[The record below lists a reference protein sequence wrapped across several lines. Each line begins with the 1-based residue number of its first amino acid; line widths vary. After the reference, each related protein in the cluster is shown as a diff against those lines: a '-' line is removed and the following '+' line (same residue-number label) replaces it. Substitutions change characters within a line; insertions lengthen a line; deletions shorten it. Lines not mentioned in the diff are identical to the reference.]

1 MAIVSPAL
9 GEPGKVAVMAP
20 EVVSIKYPFPAT
32 NVTGLSESVFTDC
45 QVTAGIEPDA
55 PKLIDVPLTVI
66 LEFASLALAIEPASL
81 ADVIELSSISTAATE
96 QSTSAFEPI
105 FDIAIVLNLFLYIYN
120 TSLLKFVSYYNDSFT
135 AYSTCSR
142 WWRRT
147 TSTSTTS
154 ICSSI
159 RSYITRI

>member
-9 GEPGKVAVMAP
+9 GEPGRLIVCALLVVSMKYPLPATAEVAVEPSA
-20 EVVSIKYPFPAT
+20 
-32 NVTGLSESVFTDC
+32 VTTDC
-45 QVTAGIEPDA
+45 QDTAGIEPDA

-105 FDIAIVLNLFLYIYN
+105 FDIAIVLILFLYIY
-120 TSLLKFVSYYNDSFT
+120 TISLLKFVSYYNDSFT
-135 AYSTCSR
+135 ASSTCSTCR
-142 WWRRT
+142 
-147 TSTSTTS
+147 
-154 ICSSI
+154 SS
-159 RSYITRI
+159 